1 MARPD
6 LPEGGQSPFGSSPR
20 LVVIAASA
28 GGLNA
33 LTNLLTMLPNE
44 FVPAIVIVLHSDPN
58 RRSQLAE
65 ILNRVTKIPVKQA
78 DDGELLKPGQ
88 IYLAPPNWHMLVNH
102 DRTVSLNQSDQVHFL
117 RPSADVL
124 FQSAAESYGRN
135 VLAVVLT
142 GNLSDGTV
150 GAQAIKLM
158 GGTVI
163 VQDKATSDYFGM
175 PGSVIRAGLADQILP
190 IQDISAAMMEWSLQ
204 ESTHDPIR

>member
-1 MARPD
+1 
-6 LPEGGQSPFGSSPR
+6 
-20 LVVIAASA
+20 VVIAASA